1 VSPTGAE
8 PSWDT
13 SCPAKGKHAAVPAK
27 QPNVV
32 TWTAEAWP
40 RAGFWN
46 TTPAA

>member
-1 VSPTGAE
+1 VDAAGAGNDIGLKWL
-8 PSWDT
+8 S
-13 SCPAKGKHAAVPAK
+13 SFVVVPAK

-32 TWTAEAWP
+32 TWIAEAWP